1 MRIFISYRR
10 ADLGGH
16 AEMFVGRIADRLIAQ
31 FGDPNVFLDI
41 KTIPPGREFDEFIG
55 EQVAQTDAQL
65 AIIGPDWLA
74 ELQARAGQRDDFV
87 HIEIKAALERRK
99 HLIPVLIGGASM
111 PEPEKLPITL
121 KRLSKK
127 NAFVVDSGRDFHD
140 HLTNLID
147 ELESLTIP
155 TYIDNGPFRAIR
167 EDSNNGN
174 TLKYLIQKD
183 DVTMSFGDVIEYWVS
198 NQEFRSFY
206 NSLFTTS
213 GLFS

>member
-41 KTIPPGREFDEFIG
+41 KTIPPGPEFDEFIG
-55 EQVAQTDAQL
+55 EQVAQTDAPL
-65 AIIGPDWLA
+65 AIIGPEWLA
-74 ELQARAGQRDDFV
+74 ELQARARQRDDFV
-87 HIEIKAALERRK
+87 NIEIKAALERRK
-99 HLIPVLIGGASM
+99 HLIPVLLGGASM

-147 ELESLTIP
+147 ELESLTS
-155 TYIDNGPFRAIR
+155 R
-167 EDSNNGN
+167 
-174 TLKYLIQKD
+174 LI
-183 DVTMSFGDVIEYWVS
+183 S
-198 NQEFRSFY
+198 
-206 NSLFTTS
+206 TTVLS
-213 GLFS
+213 GR